1 LLPRV
6 QRVFRFLALAGLLTA
21 LVSWT
26 FAPNV
31 PASRSWPVLPAL
43 AWLALRCWLLPRTR
57 RELGLDVLSGLAM
70 LCVVWAVGPGP
81 ANAPLY
87 VTIMLRSMYGRL
99 PGVVFSVTL
108 QIAALAGGL
117 AAAGGPVPS
126 VDFVNDVVGLCVVG
140 GAAYVLA
147 SSLRKFEASAEAR
160 FAALVRNSTDVF
172 MLTDAETRVSY
183 VSPAL
188 EPVFGHSE
196 VPGGKVLTWVWEADR
211 DQVQEDLDQLL
222 ANPGG
227 MRLISCQVLAQ
238 DTELRHVE
246 MGVQNALHDPQVQGL
261 IINVRDVTARVRLTE
276 QLRHRALHDPLTG
289 LPNRALF
296 AEQLDYALAQRAS
309 GGVAV
314 LLIDLDKFKTVNDT
328 HGHAA
333 GDDVLVSAAARLRSC
348 LRPGDSAAR
357 LGGDEFAVLVSGL
370 PAGEEDSAQAVGA
383 RLLTALQEESG
394 SPGEVHVGASIGIA
408 MATPGMSPRE
418 VQHRADIALYR
429 AKAAGRGRFEL
440 YRHAASEVGSSH
452 G

>member
-246 MGVQNALHDPQVQGL
+246 MGVQNALHDKSTSG
-261 IINVRDVTARVRLTE
+261 
-276 QLRHRALHDPLTG
+276 RALASRWPPPACPPARCSTG
-289 LPNRALF
+289 RTSRSTGPRPP
-296 AEQLDYALAQRAS
+296 AEDAS
-309 GGVAV
+309 SSTA
-314 LLIDLDKFKTVNDT
+314 TPPPR
-328 HGHAA
+328 
-333 GDDVLVSAAARLRSC
+333 SAA
-348 LRPGDSAAR
+348 P
-357 LGGDEFAVLVSGL
+357 
-370 PAGEEDSAQAVGA
+370 
-383 RLLTALQEESG
+383 TA
-394 SPGEVHVGASIGIA
+394 EV
-408 MATPGMSPRE
+408 T
-418 VQHRADIALYR
+418 
-429 AKAAGRGRFEL
+429 
-440 YRHAASEVGSSH
+440 
-452 G
+452 